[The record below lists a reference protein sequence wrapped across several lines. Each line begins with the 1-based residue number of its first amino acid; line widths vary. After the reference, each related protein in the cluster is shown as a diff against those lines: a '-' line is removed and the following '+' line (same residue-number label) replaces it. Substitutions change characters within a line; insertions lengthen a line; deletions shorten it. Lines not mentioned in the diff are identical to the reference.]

1 MDQKLTNEELIY
13 WGFNKEQSIKSCKV
27 CRNEI
32 QKQIDNEKNE
42 EIMIAGCQN
51 LSIADAD
58 IQSTQQPVISDND
71 SDANTSTAAV

>member
-1 MDQKLTNEELIY
+1 
-13 WGFNKEQSIKSCKV
+13 
-27 CRNEI
+27 
-32 QKQIDNEKNE
+32 
-42 EIMIAGCQN
+42 MIAGCQN